1 MIPGKKNPTKF
12 RQAAANC
19 FHRKANVFT
28 LNEMLFDIED
38 VLQAIWFEREEVRSM
53 ESYKK
58 HLEVES
64 MRYRA
69 KLLIPIQPTHA
80 REVIAW
86 MVSEFDRLATECGD
100 LDAKHNIN
108 VLL

>member
-1 MIPGKKNPTKF
+1 MND
-12 RQAAANC
+12 
-19 FHRKANVFT
+19 
-28 LNEMLFDIED
+28 MLFDVED
-38 VLQAIWFEREEVRSM
+38 VLQAIWFEGEEVRSM

-58 HLEVES
+58 HLDVEGI
-64 MRYRA
+64 RYRA

-86 MVSEFDRLATECGD
+86 MVGEFDRLATECGD
-100 LDAKHNIN
+100 LEAKHNIN